1 MSRVIQQIPPAKALI
16 NGIRAIGYS
25 FSTSVADIIDNSI
38 AAKAKHVD
46 IFSDPLADNP
56 YFCILDDGCGM
67 NFYELNNAMVFGSER
82 SKKYDD
88 VLDLGRFGLGL
99 KSASLS
105 QCRELIVVS
114 KKNGN
119 ICGMSYD
126 LDVIE
131 KNNDWDMLIYDAD
144 EIEKLPRISEL
155 KKYNSGTIVIWR
167 KFDKIEYTAKS
178 FEETFRTIVSDAKKH
193 LALVF
198 HRFYNE
204 IGIYFNYDRVEK
216 IDPFLTESVPRTQKC
231 RTDSIPMDNELILV
245 TPYILPYQNSLT
257 LEERKLLGNPKS
269 IYEDQGFYIYRNRR
283 LIVWGTWLRMSV
295 RSELTKLARIQ
306 VDIPSK
312 LDSQWSMDVK
322 KSTAKIPDKIKDLI
336 RTSVETSV
344 VKSKEVTQFRGKQE
358 LVVENKM
365 WNRIIERDGYV
376 RYEINRQNPILKLLY
391 ETIDCKDIDL
401 LDTFISQ
408 IEDYLPKYTIH
419 NDTSDIGV
427 VIVNDDNSLDEQK
440 IEQVINFSKL
450 FPLNEREQKI
460 KSLLSAEGYQKIANR
475 FDEIVKEAIESD

>member
-1 MSRVIQQIPPAKALI
+1 
-16 NGIRAIGYS
+16 
-25 FSTSVADIIDNSI
+25 
-38 AAKAKHVD
+38 
-46 IFSDPLADNP
+46 
-56 YFCILDDGCGM
+56 
-67 NFYELNNAMVFGSER
+67 
-82 SKKYDD
+82 
-88 VLDLGRFGLGL
+88 
-99 KSASLS
+99 
-105 QCRELIVVS
+105 
-114 KKNGN
+114 
-119 ICGMSYD
+119 
-126 LDVIE
+126 
-131 KNNDWDMLIYDAD
+131 
-144 EIEKLPRISEL
+144 
-155 KKYNSGTIVIWR
+155 
-167 KFDKIEYTAKS
+167 
-178 FEETFRTIVSDAKKH
+178 
-193 LALVF
+193 
-198 HRFYNE
+198 
-204 IGIYFNYDRVEK
+204 
-216 IDPFLTESVPRTQKC
+216 
-231 RTDSIPMDNELILV
+231 
-245 TPYILPYQNSLT
+245 
-257 LEERKLLGNPKS
+257 
-269 IYEDQGFYIYRNRR
+269 
-283 LIVWGTWLRMSV
+283 
-295 RSELTKLARIQ
+295 
-306 VDIPSK
+306 
-312 LDSQWSMDVK
+312 MDVK